1 MIRILILTI
10 LLGIGLAQ
18 AQQTSESF
26 VVTAHDDHFRV
37 VGPVGWKQGTS
48 MTLQN
53 KTLVTLFGE
62 VQAGSERR
70 KVGTFSVKPGEFY
83 SMDLKLA
90 KGEEAVLIPMSPS
103 FQEVLLQFGRRPY
116 EIPPQR

>member
-1 MIRILILTI
+1 MIRMIFLSL
-10 LLGIGLAQ
+10 LLGLPLAF
-18 AQQTSESF
+18 AQQSSESF

-53 KTLVTLFGE
+53 KTLVTMYGE
-62 VQAGSERR
+62 VQSGSERR
-70 KVGTFSVKPGEFY
+70 KVGTFSVKPGEY
-83 SMDLKLA
+83 VSMDLKLA
-90 KGEEAVLIPMSPS
+90 KGEEAVLIPMSPA